1 MFSNSQIK
9 LNNRTSQ
16 QSDTKATF
24 NRFLWGNQS
33 FKSYLHKHFFTI
45 IIPKSA
51 DMYTF
56 KKLNNKKTILNLSVI
71 I

>member
-51 DMYTF
+51 DMDHS
-56 KKLNNKKTILNLSVI
+56 KN
-71 I
+71 